1 MENLEKEIDRVEL
14 TWAGNALDA
23 LSAEEWKEY
32 RYGDVVPGGSSI
44 LSWEAVKAISNE
56 LGGGFQ
62 NTSYFIR
69 AWIGNYPFISR
80 RSRPLSRGS
89 LPSAGLLT
97 VDRNKIPMI
106 AREIFGTV
114 RFFRGD
120 PDEGFND
127 FIPPAELTEDE
138 FFDEAF
144 TARKASHERL
154 DASQHPAEADW
165 KNDAEWKMYEF
176 RDMYLDLR
184 TSLIWINNDLRGVK
198 EEGIRETYGQLKDK
212 LSEMLRIDGAPR
224 TLRNSWKE
232 LHYLIEEHE
241 RNLRLIAA
249 GQKAGLR
256 RTSDAIIN
264 LMSEVRYSF
273 GRRTKNFEF
282 EADFIG

>member
-1 MENLEKEIDRVEL
+1 MEKEIDRVEL

-23 LSAEEWKEY
+23 LSVEVWKEY
-32 RYGDVVPGGSSI
+32 RYGDAVPDGSSI
-44 LSWEAVKAISNE
+44 LSWESVKAIANE
-56 LGGGFQ
+56 LGEFQ

-89 LPSAGLLT
+89 LLRAGLLT
-97 VDRNKIPMI
+97 IDRNGITMI

-127 FIPPAELTEDE
+127 FIPPAELAEDE
-138 FFDEAF
+138 FFDRAF
-144 TARKASHERL
+144 AARKASHERL
-154 DASQHPAEADW
+154 DASQHPEEADW
-165 KNDAEWKMYEF
+165 KDDAEWKMYEF

-184 TSLIWINNDLRGVK
+184 TSLIWIDNNLRGVQ
-198 EEGIRETYGQLKDK
+198 EEGIRKTYEQLDNK
-212 LSEMLRIDGAPR
+212 LGEMLRIDGASQW
-224 TLRNSWKE
+224 LRNSWKE

-264 LMSEVRYSF
+264 LMNEVRYSF
-273 GRRTKNFEF
+273 GTRTKNFEF
-282 EADFIG
+282 VADWIG